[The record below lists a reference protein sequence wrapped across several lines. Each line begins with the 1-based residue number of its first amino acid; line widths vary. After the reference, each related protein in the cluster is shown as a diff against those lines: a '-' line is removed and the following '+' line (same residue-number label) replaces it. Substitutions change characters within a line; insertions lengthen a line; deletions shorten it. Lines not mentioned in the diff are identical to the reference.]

1 MIDTII
7 LDLGKVLIDFDHLRA
22 AERIS
27 NFCDKTPKQIFDLFF
42 ISEPTILFE
51 EGKITP
57 EDFFRRVKEILDL
70 KLEYQSF
77 VPIWND
83 IFFLTAKNR
92 AVYSLANNLRAHY
105 QVALLSNINVLHHEY
120 LKQYFPVFNV
130 FHRVFT
136 SYEMGAI
143 KPDQAIYKKALEEL
157 KARPENVF
165 YTDDRQEL
173 VDSARDLG
181 INSFLFTGVEQL
193 KQDLASVGVTINH
206 YA

>member
-1 MIDTII
+1 MINTII
-7 LDLGKVLIDFDHLRA
+7 LDLGKVLIDFDHLRS

-27 NFCDKTPKQIFDLFF
+27 NFCNKTPREIFDLFF
-42 ISEPTILFE
+42 ISEATILFE

-57 EDFFRRVKEILDL
+57 EDFFLRVKEALDL
-70 KLEYQSF
+70 RLEYQSF

-83 IFFLTAKNR
+83 IFFLTATNR

-136 SYEMGAI
+136 SYEMGMI
-143 KPDQAIYKKALEEL
+143 KPEKGIYKKVLEEL
-157 KARPENVF
+157 EAEPENVF

-173 VDSARDLG
+173 VDSARSLG
-181 INSFLFTGVEQL
+181 INSFLFTNVEQL
-193 KQDLASVGVTINH
+193 RRDLTSVGVTVN
-206 YA
+206 

>member
-130 FHRVFT
+130 FHRVFA

>member
-1 MIDTII
+1 LIDTII

-27 NFCDKTPKQIFDLFF
+27 NFCNKTPREIFDLFF
-42 ISEPTILFE
+42 ISEATILFE
-51 EGKITP
+51 KGKITP
-57 EDFFRRVKEILDL
+57 EGFFLRVKEILDL
-70 KLEYQSF
+70 RLEYQSF

-83 IFFLTAKNR
+83 IFFLTATNR

-130 FHRVFT
+130 FHRVFA
-136 SYEMGAI
+136 SYEMGMI
-143 KPDQAIYKKALEEL
+143 KPDQDIYRKVLEEL
-157 KARPENVF
+157 RAQPENVF

-173 VDSARDLG
+173 VDSAKDLG
-181 INSFLFTGVEQL
+181 INSFLFTSPEQL
-193 KQDLASVGVTINH
+193 KQDLADVGVTVNQ

>member
-1 MIDTII
+1 LIDTII

>member
-1 MIDTII
+1 MINTIV

-27 NFCDKTPKQIFDLFF
+27 NFCNKTPKQIFDLFF
-42 ISEPTILFE
+42 ISEATILFE

-130 FHRVFT
+130 FHRVFV
-136 SYEMGAI
+136 SYEMGMI
-143 KPDQAIYKKALEEL
+143 KPDQALYIKVLEEL
-157 KARPENVF
+157 KVQPENVF

-173 VDSARDLG
+173 VDSAKDIG

-193 KQDLASVGVTINH
+193 KQDLACLGVALNQH
-206 YA
+206 V